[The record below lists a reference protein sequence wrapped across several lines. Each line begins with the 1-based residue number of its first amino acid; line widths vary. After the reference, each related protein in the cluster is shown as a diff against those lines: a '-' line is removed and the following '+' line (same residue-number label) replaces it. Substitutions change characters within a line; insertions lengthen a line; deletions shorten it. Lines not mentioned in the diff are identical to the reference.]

1 MGICNDVHFAVIK
14 EFVDHGADQHLIGCG
29 GADPGGADHVARNV
43 GIESADLISHLLKS
57 GQHSLCQVDGSGHL
71 VARL

>member
-43 GIESADLISHLLKS
+43 GIESADLISHLLETC
-57 GQHSLCQVDGSGHL
+57 QHSFCQIDSPRHL